1 MYFRDYII
9 YVYCFRYGGGGSNV
23 VLGLVSRFDYEGFSV
38 VRGILLLLRLL

>member
-1 MYFRDYII
+1 MYFRDCVI

-38 VRGILLLLRLL
+38 IRGILLLLGLL